1 MCMNT
6 INRCKAL
13 LGTYVEMNISGDFL
27 DDDLLNMS
35 QGIFS
40 RIEEIENLMSFYKDG
55 SELSYI
61 NSNAYHHNCYI
72 SNEMYDVLKQA
83 LVISELTNGLYD
95 ISIGSELV
103 KNGFLPD
110 RSIRSD
116 KSANFRDISLGDN
129 KVKFSKRLQ
138 IDLGGI
144 AKGYA
149 VDQALLT
156 IKNKD
161 VKVVINAGGDLIMN
175 DWIHK
180 SVDIK
185 VPSLVSNKMVNI
197 KMKNKAVATSASY
210 YFDNNK
216 NPIVSPNTKRMVDDK
231 RSVSVFAS
239 NCMLADALTK
249 VAFLDKNY
257 MSLIKSLDAEVVFVN
272 EFGDVC

>member
-35 QGIFS
+35 QGIFL
-40 RIEEIENLMSFYKDG
+40 RIEEIENLMSFHKYD

-61 NSNAYHHNCYI
+61 NSNAYHQSCSI

-110 RSIRSD
+110 RSIKSD
-116 KSANFRDISLGDN
+116 NSANFRDISLGDN

-180 SVDIK
+180 SIDIK
-185 VPSLVSNKMVNI
+185 VPSLASNKMVNI

-231 RSVSVFAS
+231 RSVSVFAP

-257 MSLIKSLDAEVVFVN
+257 MSLIKSLDAEVIFVN